1 MTAPSGPVAAGA
13 LDNRNYTW
21 SHKETVT
28 NWGASPAAPAT
39 PRPPEPIA
47 IVGMS
52 ALHPRA
58 HGIEEL
64 WRLLT
69 ADAAPPS
76 GAGTEAG
83 SAPAPASLGDI
94 EVDVARFGIPPAQAA
109 SMARLQLLMVEAA
122 RQCLDDASG
131 PGGLPA
137 RTDVVVGTCLGLD
150 RQYANALRIDGARY
164 ARDLAEV
171 LADGSW
177 RDDGVDPQEAER
189 ELNDVLTRRL
199 GASPHDRVGEMA
211 STIPARIAAAF
222 KLRGRTLAVESA
234 DATSYWALAHAVD
247 SLRAGLTDAA
257 LVVVGQR
264 DEGRFARRAL
274 AAKGFAAG
282 PDGSGD
288 APVLAE
294 GLGALL
300 LKRRSTARRD
310 GDRVYASVLDCALRH
325 EGRPGTFRHSLSVG
339 HRRAVAEAAHRT
351 AGVAPGSVGLVECAG
366 QGTDAL
372 GRAEQEAMAALH
384 AGAPRDSV
392 ALGSVHDRLG
402 HTFANAGLAAV
413 TKAALA
419 LHHRTVPPARTGTGP
434 GATAEPFRAPRTAE
448 PWGPSADGTPRR
460 AAVLGASLTGTVC
473 HVLLEEHTPATTG
486 AESTTGSPA
495 DVTTGPAEGVL
506 GGSQAGALVGSG
518 GGVPAGPEA
527 GVSVGPGDGVLGGPE
542 AGVSV
547 GPGDGVAAGSQAGV
561 SVGPGD
567 GVLGGPE
574 AGASVGPGDGV
585 AAGSQAGVS
594 VGPADGV
601 LSGPQAG
608 ASVGPEAGSLAG
620 PGDGVPVGP
629 PAGPAGVSPADEGA
643 AVACGGVDASARGGV
658 GLSGGGEGGFH
669 GRGRAVAAVRGDVGA
684 PELRDGAG
692 SAVRGGGE
700 PVAVVGFGGRF
711 ADSPDADGF
720 WRTMLSG
727 RDRIGPLPAESFD
740 RDLYHAPG
748 ALARGRSYT
757 DLGAPVPVPKAP
769 PAGLRIPP
777 HRYAAMDAAQ
787 RLALDV
793 ATEMFAR
800 HGRPPHSLKGVG
812 TVAVGSNLGLSRE
825 RRLHTGLCLDELE
838 ADVRSLAA
846 LGRLGPDEVEALTKL
861 VRDRFAD
868 PGPVDQPTTWDGSV
882 ASGIAAL
889 VGNEH
894 RLDAVPV
901 AVEAACASSL
911 AALDVAVGR
920 LRSGA
925 ADYAVAGG
933 VELPCNA
940 RDMVLCS
947 ALGLLSHSRITPF
960 DAAADGFTPGDGC
973 ALFLLKR
980 LADARRDGDPV
991 FGVLR
996 AVGASN
1002 DAKSLIAP
1010 DADGQARAVR
1020 QAFAQVDFGPD
1031 DVDYL
1036 EAHGTGT
1043 RLGDRVEVAAVAQVY
1058 GTGRRGAPLHI
1069 GSAKSFLGHTFAAA
1083 GAAGLLRTL
1092 QALRQATLPPSV
1104 NLSELSPDLALDAV
1118 PARVATEALPWPAGP
1133 DRPRRA
1139 AVSAFGTGGINY
1151 HLLIEEG
1158 TDATR

>member
-1 MTAPSGPVAAGA
+1 
-13 LDNRNYTW
+13 
-21 SHKETVT
+21 
-28 NWGASPAAPAT
+28 
-39 PRPPEPIA
+39 
-47 IVGMS
+47 MS

-76 GAGTEAG
+76 GAGTDVG

-171 LADGSW
+171 LADGAW
-177 RDDGVDPQEAER
+177 RDDGVDPQQAER

-211 STIPARIAAAF
+211 STIPARIASAF

-234 DATSYWALAHAVD
+234 DATSYVALAHAVD

-274 AAKGFAAG
+274 AAKGFAVG
-282 PDGSGD
+282 PDGTGD

-325 EGRPGTFRHSLSVG
+325 EGRPGTFRHSLSAG
-339 HRRAVAEAAHRT
+339 YRRAVAEAAHRT
-351 AGVAPGSVGLVECAG
+351 AGVAPGSVGLVEGAG
-366 QGTDAL
+366 PGTDAL
-372 GRAEQEAMAALH
+372 GRAEQEALAALH

-392 ALGSVHDRLG
+392 ALGSVRDRLG
-402 HTFANAGLAAV
+402 HTFANAGLAGV

-419 LHHRTVPPARTGTGP
+419 LHHRTVPPARTG
-434 GATAEPFRAPRTAE
+434 ATAEPFRAPRTAE
-448 PWGPSADGTPRR
+448 PWEPSADGTPRR

-473 HVLLEEHTPATTG
+473 HVLLEEHTPTTTG
-486 AESTTGSPA
+486 APQPTAGSPD

-506 GGSQAGALVGSG
+506 GGSNTGGSVGSG
-518 GGVPAGPEA
+518 EGAPGGSQVGVP
-527 GVSVGPGDGVLGGPE
+527 GG
-542 AGVSV
+542 S
-547 GPGDGVAAGSQAGV
+547 
-561 SVGPGD
+561 
-567 GVLGGPE
+567 
-574 AGASVGPGDGV
+574 
-585 AAGSQAGVS
+585 
-594 VGPADGV
+594 
-601 LSGPQAG
+601 QAG
-608 ASVGPEAGSLAG
+608 ASVGSAEGVLAG
-620 PGDGVPVGP
+620 PQVGASVDSGDGVPAGSKAAV
-629 PAGPAGVSPADEGA
+629 PAGSQAGAPDGPAGVSPADEGA

-658 GLSGGGEGGFH
+658 GLSGGGGGGFH
-669 GRGRAVAAVRGDVGA
+669 GRGRAVAAVRGGVGA
-684 PELRDGAG
+684 PGLRDGAG
-692 SAVRGGGE
+692 AAVTGGGE

-757 DLGAPVPVPKAP
+757 DLGAPVPVPDAP

-825 RRLHTGLCLDELE
+825 RRLHTGLCLDDLE

-868 PGPVDQPTTWDGSV
+868 PGPVDLPTTFDGSV

-1002 DAKSLIAP
+1002 DTKSLIAP

-1058 GTGRRGAPLHI
+1058 GTGRRDAPLHI

-1092 QALRQATLPPSV
+1092 QAMRRATLPPSV

>member
-1 MTAPSGPVAAGA
+1 M
-13 LDNRNYTW
+13 NRNEKL
-21 SHKETVT
+21 SDKETVT
-28 NWGASPAAPAT
+28 DRGASPAAPAT

-76 GAGTEAG
+76 GAGTDVG

-171 LADGSW
+171 LADGAW
-177 RDDGVDPQEAER
+177 RDDGVDPQQAER

-211 STIPARIAAAF
+211 STIPARIASAF

-234 DATSYWALAHAVD
+234 DATSYVALAHAVD

-274 AAKGFAAG
+274 AAKGFAVG
-282 PDGSGD
+282 PDGTGD

-325 EGRPGTFRHSLSVG
+325 EGRPGTFRHSLSAG
-339 HRRAVAEAAHRT
+339 YRRAVAEAAHRT
-351 AGVAPGSVGLVECAG
+351 AGVAPGSVGLVEGAG
-366 QGTDAL
+366 PGTDAL
-372 GRAEQEAMAALH
+372 GRAEQEALAALH

-392 ALGSVHDRLG
+392 ALGSVRDRLG
-402 HTFANAGLAAV
+402 HTFANAGLAGV

-419 LHHRTVPPARTGTGP
+419 LHHRTVPPARTG
-434 GATAEPFRAPRTAE
+434 ATAEPFRAPRTAE
-448 PWGPSADGTPRR
+448 PWEPSADGTPRR

-473 HVLLEEHTPATTG
+473 HVLLEEHTPTTTG
-486 AESTTGSPA
+486 APQPTAGSPD

-506 GGSQAGALVGSG
+506 GGSNTGGSVGSG
-518 GGVPAGPEA
+518 EGAPGGSQVGVP
-527 GVSVGPGDGVLGGPE
+527 GG
-542 AGVSV
+542 S
-547 GPGDGVAAGSQAGV
+547 
-561 SVGPGD
+561 
-567 GVLGGPE
+567 
-574 AGASVGPGDGV
+574 
-585 AAGSQAGVS
+585 
-594 VGPADGV
+594 
-601 LSGPQAG
+601 QAG
-608 ASVGPEAGSLAG
+608 ASVGSAEGVLAG
-620 PGDGVPVGP
+620 PQVGASVDSGDGVPAGSKAAV
-629 PAGPAGVSPADEGA
+629 PAGSQAGAPDGPAGVSPADEGA

-658 GLSGGGEGGFH
+658 GLSGGGGGGFH
-669 GRGRAVAAVRGDVGA
+669 GRGRAVAAVRGGVGA
-684 PELRDGAG
+684 PGLRDGAG
-692 SAVRGGGE
+692 AAVTGGGE

-757 DLGAPVPVPKAP
+757 DLGAPVPVPDAP

-825 RRLHTGLCLDELE
+825 RRLHTGLCLDDLE

-868 PGPVDQPTTWDGSV
+868 PGPVDLPTTFDGSV

-1002 DAKSLIAP
+1002 DTKSLIAP

-1058 GTGRRGAPLHI
+1058 GTGRRDAPLHI

-1092 QALRQATLPPSV
+1092 QAMRRATLPPSV

>member
-1 MTAPSGPVAAGA
+1 
-13 LDNRNYTW
+13 
-21 SHKETVT
+21 
-28 NWGASPAAPAT
+28 
-39 PRPPEPIA
+39 
-47 IVGMS
+47 MS
-52 ALHPRA
+52 ALYPRA
-58 HGIEEL
+58 RGLEEL
-64 WRLLT
+64 WRLLA
-69 ADAAPPS
+69 ADAPPS
-76 GAGTEAG
+76 NTGAG
-83 SAPAPASLGDI
+83 PAPAGLGDI

-122 RQCLDDASG
+122 RQCLDDATG
-131 PGGLPA
+131 PGGLPG

-150 RQYANALRIDGARY
+150 RQYANALRVDGARY
-164 ARDLAEV
+164 ARNLAET
-171 LADGSW
+171 LAEGPW
-177 RDDGVDPQEAER
+177 RHTGTDPRDAER
-189 ELNDVLTRRL
+189 ELNDVLARRL

-211 STIPARIAAAF
+211 STIPARIASAF

-274 AAKGFAAG
+274 AAKGIAAG
-282 PDGSGD
+282 PDEAGD
-288 APVLAE
+288 GPVLAE

-325 EGRPGTFRHSLSVG
+325 EARPGTFRYSLSAG
-339 HRRAVAEAAHRT
+339 HRRAAAEAAHRT
-351 AGVAPGSVGLVECAG
+351 AGVTPGSVGLVECAG
-366 QGTDAL
+366 HGTAAV
-372 GRAEQEAMAALH
+372 GRAEQDAIAAIH
-384 AGAPRDSV
+384 TGAARDSV
-392 ALGSVHDRLG
+392 ALGSVRDRLG
-402 HTFANAGLAAV
+402 HTFANAGLAGV

-419 LHHRTVPPARTGTGP
+419 LHHRTVPPARAGTGA
-434 GATAEPFRAPRTAE
+434 ATDTGPADGSPFRVPRAAE
-448 PWGPSADGTPRR
+448 PWRPSADGTPRR

-473 HVLLEEHTPATTG
+473 HVLLEEH
-486 AESTTGSPA
+486 
-495 DVTTGPAEGVL
+495 
-506 GGSQAGALVGSG
+506 
-518 GGVPAGPEA
+518 VPAATAAPE
-527 GVSVGPGDGVLGGPE
+527 P
-542 AGVSV
+542 
-547 GPGDGVAAGSQAGV
+547 AAGSRHGVRDGSAAGV
-561 SVGPGD
+561 RD
-567 GVLGGPE
+567 GSPHGVP
-574 AGASVGPGDGV
+574 DGS
-585 AAGSQAGVS
+585 AAGVR
-594 VGPADGV
+594 DGW
-601 LSGPQAG
+601 A
-608 ASVGPEAGSLAG
+608 
-620 PGDGVPVGP
+620 DGVPVGP
-629 PAGPAGVSPADEGA
+629 QAGVPVGSVGESHPAEGA
-643 AVACGGVDASARGGV
+643 AVARGGADVSGGGGV
-658 GLSGGGEGGFH
+658 GLPGGGGVDPAAPGRAAVARGEADASVGG
-669 GRGRAVAAVRGDVGA
+669 GAGLPGGGGLGPPGGGGVGSPVRGRAASSGRGDAGA
-684 PELRDGAG
+684 PERDGAVSSG
-692 SAVRGGGE
+692 RGAGE
-700 PVAVVGFGGRF
+700 PVAIVGFGGRF

-727 RDRIGPLPAESFD
+727 RDRIGPLPPESFD

-757 DLGAPVPVPKAP
+757 DLGAPVPVPSAP
-769 PAGLRIPP
+769 PPGLRIPP

-787 RLALDV
+787 RLGLHV

-800 HGRPPHSLKGVG
+800 HGRPTHTLEGVG
-812 TVAVGSNLGLSRE
+812 AVVVGSNLGLSRE
-825 RRLHTGLCLDELE
+825 RRLHTGLCLDDLE

-846 LGRLGPDEVEALTKL
+846 LGALGSDEVEALTKL
-861 VRDRFAD
+861 VRDRFTD
-868 PGPVDQPTTWDGSV
+868 PGPVDLPTTWDGCV

-889 VGNEH
+889 IGNEH

-1010 DADGQARAVR
+1010 DVDGQTRAVR

-1031 DVDYL
+1031 EVDYL

-1043 RLGDRVEVAAVAQVY
+1043 RLGDRVEVAAAAQVY
-1058 GTGRRGAPLHI
+1058 GTGRRRAALHI

-1092 QALRQATLPPSV
+1092 QALRRATLPPSV

-1151 HLLIEEG
+1151 HLLLEEG

>member
-1 MTAPSGPVAAGA
+1 
-13 LDNRNYTW
+13 
-21 SHKETVT
+21 
-28 NWGASPAAPAT
+28 
-39 PRPPEPIA
+39 
-47 IVGMS
+47 MS

-76 GAGTEAG
+76 GAGTDAG
-83 SAPAPASLGDI
+83 SAPAPGSLGDI
-94 EVDVARFGIPPAQAA
+94 EVVVARFGIPPAQAA

-171 LADGSW
+171 LADGAW
-177 RDDGVDPQEAER
+177 RDDGVDPQQAER

-211 STIPARIAAAF
+211 STIPARIASAF

-234 DATSYWALAHAVD
+234 DATSYVALAHAVD

-274 AAKGFAAG
+274 AAKGFAVG
-282 PDGSGD
+282 PDGTGD

-325 EGRPGTFRHSLSVG
+325 EGRPGTFRHSLSAG
-339 HRRAVAEAAHRT
+339 YRRAVAEAAHRT
-351 AGVAPGSVGLVECAG
+351 AGVAPGSVGLVAG
-366 QGTDAL
+366 AGPGTDAL
-372 GRAEQEAMAALH
+372 GRAEQEALAALH

-392 ALGSVHDRLG
+392 ALGSVRDRLG
-402 HTFANAGLAAV
+402 HTFANAGLAGV

-419 LHHRTVPPARTGTGP
+419 LHHRTVPPARTG
-434 GATAEPFRAPRTAE
+434 ATAEPFRAPRTAE
-448 PWGPSADGTPRR
+448 PWEPSADGTPRR

-473 HVLLEEHTPATTG
+473 HVLLEEHTPTTTG
-486 AESTTGSPA
+486 APQSTAGSPD
-495 DVTTGPAEGVL
+495 DVTT
-506 GGSQAGALVGSG
+506 
-518 GGVPAGPEA
+518 
-527 GVSVGPGDGVLGGPE
+527 GPGDGVLGGSNT
-542 AGVSV
+542 GGSV
-547 GPGDGVAAGSQAGV
+547 GSGEGAPGGSQVGV
-561 SVGPGD
+561 PG
-567 GVLGGPE
+567 
-574 AGASVGPGDGV
+574 
-585 AAGSQAGVS
+585 GS
-594 VGPADGV
+594 
-601 LSGPQAG
+601 QAG
-608 ASVGPEAGSLAG
+608 ASVGSAEGVLAG
-620 PGDGVPVGP
+620 PQVGASVDSGDGVPAGSKAAV
-629 PAGPAGVSPADEGA
+629 PAGSQAGAPDGPAGVSPADEGA
-643 AVACGGVDASARGGV
+643 AVACGGVDASACGGV
-658 GLSGGGEGGFH
+658 GLSGGGGGGFH
-669 GRGRAVAAVRGDVGA
+669 GRGRAVAAVHGGVGA
-684 PELRDGAG
+684 PGLRDGAG
-692 SAVRGGGE
+692 AAVTGGGE

-757 DLGAPVPVPKAP
+757 DLGAPVPVPDAP

-825 RRLHTGLCLDELE
+825 RRLHTGLCLDDLE

-868 PGPVDQPTTWDGSV
+868 PGPVDLPTTFDGSV

-1002 DAKSLIAP
+1002 DTKSLIAP

-1058 GTGRRGAPLHI
+1058 GTGRRDAPLHI

-1092 QALRQATLPPSV
+1092 QAMRRATLPPSV

>member
-1 MTAPSGPVAAGA
+1 MS
-13 LDNRNYTW
+13 D
-21 SHKETVT
+21 KETVT
-28 NWGASPAAPAT
+28 DRGASPAAPAT

-76 GAGTEAG
+76 GAGTDAG

-122 RQCLDDASG
+122 RQCLYDASG

-177 RDDGVDPQEAER
+177 RDDGVDPKQAER

-211 STIPARIAAAF
+211 STIPARIASAF

-234 DATSYWALAHAVD
+234 DATSYVALAHAVD

-282 PDGSGD
+282 PDGTGD

-325 EGRPGTFRHSLSVG
+325 EGRPGTFRHSLSAG
-339 HRRAVAEAAHRT
+339 YRRAAAEAAHRT
-351 AGVAPGSVGLVECAG
+351 AGVAPGSVGLVEGAG
-366 QGTDAL
+366 PGTDAL
-372 GRAEQEAMAALH
+372 GRAEQEALAALH

-392 ALGSVHDRLG
+392 ALGSVRDRLG
-402 HTFANAGLAAV
+402 HTFANAGLAGV

-419 LHHRTVPPARTGTGP
+419 LHHRTVPPARTG
-434 GATAEPFRAPRTAE
+434 ATAEPFRAPRTAE
-448 PWGPSADGTPRR
+448 PWEPSADGTPRR

-486 AESTTGSPA
+486 DPQPTAGSPD
-495 DVTTGPAEGVL
+495 DVTTGPGDGVL
-506 GGSQAGALVGSG
+506 GDPEAGGSVGSQAGALV
-518 GGVPAGPEA
+518 A
-527 GVSVGPGDGVLGGPE
+527 
-542 AGVSV
+542 
-547 GPGDGVAAGSQAGV
+547 
-561 SVGPGD
+561 
-567 GVLGGPE
+567 PE
-574 AGASVGPGDGV
+574 AGASVG
-585 AAGSQAGVS
+585 SQAGALG
-594 VGPADGV
+594 GPADGV
-601 LSGPQAG
+601 VAGSQAG
-608 ASVGPEAGSLAG
+608 ASVGA
-620 PGDGVPVGP
+620 GDGVPVGSKAAV
-629 PAGPAGVSPADEGA
+629 PAGSQADAPDGPVGVRPADEGA
-643 AVACGGVDASARGGV
+643 AVACGGVDASACGGV
-658 GLSGGGEGGFH
+658 GLSGGGGGGFQ
-669 GRGRAVAAVRGDVGA
+669 GRGRAVAAVRGGVGA
-684 PELRDGAG
+684 PVLRDGAG
-692 SAVRGGGE
+692 AAVTGDGE

-757 DLGAPVPVPKAP
+757 DLGAPVPVPDAP

-825 RRLHTGLCLDELE
+825 RRLHTGLCLDDLE

-868 PGPVDQPTTWDGSV
+868 PGPVDLPTTFDGSV

-889 VGNEH
+889 VANEH

-1002 DAKSLIAP
+1002 DTKSLIAP

-1058 GTGRRGAPLHI
+1058 GTGRRGAPLYI

-1092 QALRQATLPPSV
+1092 QAMRQATLPPSV

>member
-1 MTAPSGPVAAGA
+1 
-13 LDNRNYTW
+13 
-21 SHKETVT
+21 
-28 NWGASPAAPAT
+28 
-39 PRPPEPIA
+39 
-47 IVGMS
+47 MS
-52 ALHPRA
+52 ALYPRA
-58 HGIEEL
+58 RGLEEL
-64 WRLLT
+64 WRLLV
-69 ADAAPPS
+69 ADAPPS
-76 GAGTEAG
+76 NTGAG
-83 SAPAPASLGDI
+83 PAPAGLGDI
-94 EVDVARFGIPPAQAA
+94 EVDVARFGIPPAQAP

-122 RQCLDDASG
+122 RQCLDDATG
-131 PGGLPA
+131 PGGFPG

-150 RQYANALRIDGARY
+150 RQYANALRVDGARY
-164 ARDLAEV
+164 ARDLAET
-171 LADGSW
+171 LAEGPW
-177 RDDGVDPQEAER
+177 RHTGTDPRDAER
-189 ELNDVLTRRL
+189 ELNDVLARRL

-211 STIPARIAAAF
+211 STIPARIASAF

-274 AAKGFAAG
+274 AAKGIAAG
-282 PDGSGD
+282 PDEAGD
-288 APVLAE
+288 GPVLAE

-325 EGRPGTFRHSLSVG
+325 EARPGTFRYSLSAG
-339 HRRAVAEAAHRT
+339 HRRAAAEAAHRT
-351 AGVAPGSVGLVECAG
+351 AGVTPGSVGLVECAG
-366 QGTDAL
+366 HGTAAV
-372 GRAEQEAMAALH
+372 GRAEQDAIAAIH
-384 AGAPRDSV
+384 TGAARDSV
-392 ALGSVHDRLG
+392 ALGSVRDRLG
-402 HTFANAGLAAV
+402 HTFANAGLAGV

-419 LHHRTVPPARTGTGP
+419 LHHRTVPPARAGTGP
-434 GATAEPFRAPRTAE
+434 VDGSPFRVPRAAE
-448 PWGPSADGTPRR
+448 PWRPSADGTPRR

-473 HVLLEEHTPATTG
+473 HVLLEEH
-486 AESTTGSPA
+486 
-495 DVTTGPAEGVL
+495 
-506 GGSQAGALVGSG
+506 
-518 GGVPAGPEA
+518 VPAATAAPEPTA
-527 GVSVGPGDGVLGGPE
+527 GSTDGVR
-542 AGVSV
+542 
-547 GPGDGVAAGSQAGV
+547 DGW
-561 SVGPGD
+561 
-567 GVLGGPE
+567 
-574 AGASVGPGDGV
+574 
-585 AAGSQAGVS
+585 
-594 VGPADGV
+594 ADGV
-601 LSGPQAG
+601 RDGSAAG
-608 ASVGPEAGSLAG
+608 VRDGWA
-620 PGDGVPVGP
+620 DGVPVGP
-629 PAGPAGVSPADEGA
+629 QAGVPVGSVGESHPAEGA
-643 AVACGGVDASARGGV
+643 AVARGGADASGGGGV
-658 GLSGGGEGGFH
+658 GLPGGGGVGPSAP
-669 GRGRAVAAVRGDVGA
+669 GRAGVARGGADASVGGGAGLPGGGGVGPPGGGGAGLPGGGGVGA
-684 PELRDGAG
+684 PGGGGVGSPVRGRVASSGRGDAGAPERDGAVP
-692 SAVRGGGE
+692 SARGAGE
-700 PVAVVGFGGRF
+700 PVAIVGFGGRF

-727 RDRIGPLPAESFD
+727 RDRIGPLPPESFD

-757 DLGAPVPVPKAP
+757 DLGAPVPVPSAP
-769 PAGLRIPP
+769 PPGLRIPP

-787 RLALDV
+787 RLGLHV

-800 HGRPPHSLKGVG
+800 HGRPTHTLGGVG
-812 TVAVGSNLGLSRE
+812 TVVVGSNLGLSRE
-825 RRLHTGLCLDELE
+825 RRLHTGLCLDDLE

-846 LGRLGPDEVEALTKL
+846 LGALGPDEVEALTKL
-861 VRDRFAD
+861 VRDRFTD
-868 PGPVDQPTTWDGSV
+868 PGPVDLPTTWDGCV

-889 VGNEH
+889 IGNEH

-1010 DADGQARAVR
+1010 DVDGQTRAVR

-1031 DVDYL
+1031 EVDYL

-1043 RLGDRVEVAAVAQVY
+1043 RLGDRVEVAAAAQVY
-1058 GTGRRGAPLHI
+1058 GTGRRRAALHI

-1092 QALRQATLPPSV
+1092 QALRRATLPPSV

-1118 PARVATEALPWPAGP
+1118 PARVATEALPWPAGT

>member
-1 MTAPSGPVAAGA
+1 M
-13 LDNRNYTW
+13 
-21 SHKETVT
+21 
-28 NWGASPAAPAT
+28 
-39 PRPPEPIA
+39 A

-76 GAGTEAG
+76 GAGTDAG

-177 RDDGVDPQEAER
+177 RDDGVDPQQAER

-211 STIPARIAAAF
+211 STIPARIASAF

-234 DATSYWALAHAVD
+234 DATSYVALAHAVD

-282 PDGSGD
+282 PDGTGD

-325 EGRPGTFRHSLSVG
+325 EGRPGTFRHSLSAG

-351 AGVAPGSVGLVECAG
+351 AGVAPGSVGLVEGAG
-366 QGTDAL
+366 PGTDAL
-372 GRAEQEAMAALH
+372 GRAEQEALAALH
-384 AGAPRDSV
+384 AGAPRGSV
-392 ALGSVHDRLG
+392 ALGSVRDRLG
-402 HTFANAGLAAV
+402 HTFANAGLAGV

-419 LHHRTVPPARTGTGP
+419 LHHRTVPPARTG
-434 GATAEPFRAPRTAE
+434 ATAEPFRAPRTAE
-448 PWGPSADGTPRR
+448 PWEPPADGTPRR

-473 HVLLEEHTPATTG
+473 HVLLEEHTPTTTG
-486 AESTTGSPA
+486 A
-495 DVTTGPAEGVL
+495 
-506 GGSQAGALVGSG
+506 
-518 GGVPAGPEA
+518 
-527 GVSVGPGDGVLGGPE
+527 
-542 AGVSV
+542 
-547 GPGDGVAAGSQAGV
+547 
-561 SVGPGD
+561 
-567 GVLGGPE
+567 
-574 AGASVGPGDGV
+574 
-585 AAGSQAGVS
+585 
-594 VGPADGV
+594 
-601 LSGPQAG
+601 PQ
-608 ASVGPEAGSLAG
+608 PT
-620 PGDGVPVGP
+620 
-629 PAGPAGVSPADEGA
+629 
-643 AVACGGVDASARGGV
+643 
-658 GLSGGGEGGFH
+658 
-669 GRGRAVAAVRGDVGA
+669 AVAAVRGGVGA
-684 PELRDGAG
+684 SVLRDGAG
-692 SAVRGGGE
+692 AAVTGGGE

-757 DLGAPVPVPKAP
+757 DLGAPVPVPDAP

-825 RRLHTGLCLDELE
+825 RRLHTGLCLDDLE

-868 PGPVDQPTTWDGSV
+868 PGPVDLPTTFDGSV

-960 DAAADGFTPGDGC
+960 DTAADGFTPGDGC

-1002 DAKSLIAP
+1002 DTKSLIAP

-1092 QALRQATLPPSV
+1092 QAMRQATLPPSV

>member
-1 MTAPSGPVAAGA
+1 M
-13 LDNRNYTW
+13 NRNEKL
-21 SHKETVT
+21 SDKETVT
-28 NWGASPAAPAT
+28 DRGASPAAPAT

-76 GAGTEAG
+76 GAGTDAG
-83 SAPAPASLGDI
+83 SAPAPVSLGDI

-171 LADGSW
+171 LADGAW
-177 RDDGVDPQEAER
+177 RDDGVDPQQAER

-211 STIPARIAAAF
+211 STIPARIASAF

-234 DATSYWALAHAVD
+234 DATSYVALAHAVD

-274 AAKGFAAG
+274 AAKGFATG
-282 PDGSGD
+282 PDGTGD

-325 EGRPGTFRHSLSVG
+325 EGRPGTFRHSLSAG

-351 AGVAPGSVGLVECAG
+351 AGVAPGSVGLVEGAG
-366 QGTDAL
+366 PGTDAL
-372 GRAEQEAMAALH
+372 GRAEQEALAALH

-392 ALGSVHDRLG
+392 ALGSVRDRLG
-402 HTFANAGLAAV
+402 HTFANAGLAGV

-419 LHHRTVPPARTGTGP
+419 LHHRTVPPARTG
-434 GATAEPFRAPRTAE
+434 ATAEPFRAPRTAE
-448 PWGPSADGTPRR
+448 PWEPSADGTPRR

-473 HVLLEEHTPATTG
+473 HVLLEEHTPTTTG
-486 AESTTGSPA
+486 AESTTGSPD

-506 GGSQAGALVGSG
+506 GGSNT
-518 GGVPAGPEA
+518 
-527 GVSVGPGDGVLGGPE
+527 
-542 AGVSV
+542 
-547 GPGDGVAAGSQAGV
+547 
-561 SVGPGD
+561 
-567 GVLGGPE
+567 
-574 AGASVGPGDGV
+574 GASVGSGEGAPG
-585 AAGSQAGVS
+585 GSQVGVPGGS
-594 VGPADGV
+594 
-601 LSGPQAG
+601 QAG
-608 ASVGPEAGSLAG
+608 ASVGSAEGVLAG
-620 PGDGVPVGP
+620 PQVGASVGSGDGVPAGSKAAV
-629 PAGPAGVSPADEGA
+629 PAGSQAGAPDGPAGVSPADEGA

-658 GLSGGGEGGFH
+658 GLSGGGGGGFH
-669 GRGRAVAAVRGDVGA
+669 GRGRAVAAVRGGVGA
-684 PELRDGAG
+684 PGLRDGAG
-692 SAVRGGGE
+692 AAVTGGGE

-757 DLGAPVPVPKAP
+757 DLGAPVPVPDAP

-825 RRLHTGLCLDELE
+825 RRLHTGLCLDDLE

-868 PGPVDQPTTWDGSV
+868 PGPVDLPTTFDGSV

-1002 DAKSLIAP
+1002 DTKSLIAP

-1058 GTGRRGAPLHI
+1058 GTGRRDAPLHI

-1092 QALRQATLPPSV
+1092 QAMRRATLPPSV

>member
-1 MTAPSGPVAAGA
+1 M
-13 LDNRNYTW
+13 NRNEKL
-21 SHKETVT
+21 SDKETVT
-28 NWGASPAAPAT
+28 DRGASPAAPAT

-76 GAGTEAG
+76 GAGTDAG
-83 SAPAPASLGDI
+83 SAPAPVSLGDI

-171 LADGSW
+171 LADGAW
-177 RDDGVDPQEAER
+177 RDDGVDPQQAER

-211 STIPARIAAAF
+211 STIPARIASAF

-234 DATSYWALAHAVD
+234 DATSYVALAHAVD

-274 AAKGFAAG
+274 AAKGFAVG
-282 PDGSGD
+282 PDGTGD

-325 EGRPGTFRHSLSVG
+325 EGRPGTFRHSLSAG

-351 AGVAPGSVGLVECAG
+351 AGVAPGSVGLVEGAG
-366 QGTDAL
+366 PGTDAL
-372 GRAEQEAMAALH
+372 GRAEQEALAALH

-392 ALGSVHDRLG
+392 ALGSVRDRLG
-402 HTFANAGLAAV
+402 HTFANAGLAGV

-419 LHHRTVPPARTGTGP
+419 LHHRTVPPARTG
-434 GATAEPFRAPRTAE
+434 ATAEPFRAPRTAE
-448 PWGPSADGTPRR
+448 PWEPPADGTPRR

-473 HVLLEEHTPATTG
+473 HVLLEEHTPTTTG
-486 AESTTGSPA
+486 A
-495 DVTTGPAEGVL
+495 
-506 GGSQAGALVGSG
+506 
-518 GGVPAGPEA
+518 
-527 GVSVGPGDGVLGGPE
+527 
-542 AGVSV
+542 
-547 GPGDGVAAGSQAGV
+547 
-561 SVGPGD
+561 
-567 GVLGGPE
+567 
-574 AGASVGPGDGV
+574 
-585 AAGSQAGVS
+585 
-594 VGPADGV
+594 
-601 LSGPQAG
+601 PQ
-608 ASVGPEAGSLAG
+608 PT
-620 PGDGVPVGP
+620 
-629 PAGPAGVSPADEGA
+629 
-643 AVACGGVDASARGGV
+643 
-658 GLSGGGEGGFH
+658 
-669 GRGRAVAAVRGDVGA
+669 AVAAVRGGVGA
-684 PELRDGAG
+684 SVLRDGAG
-692 SAVRGGGE
+692 AAVTGGGE

-757 DLGAPVPVPKAP
+757 DLGAPVPVPDAP

-812 TVAVGSNLGLSRE
+812 TVAVGSNLGLARE
-825 RRLHTGLCLDELE
+825 RRLHTGLCLDDLE

-868 PGPVDQPTTWDGSV
+868 PGPVDLPTTFDGSV

-1002 DAKSLIAP
+1002 DTKSLIAP

-1092 QALRQATLPPSV
+1092 QAMRQATLPPSV

>member
-1 MTAPSGPVAAGA
+1 M
-13 LDNRNYTW
+13 NRNEKL
-21 SHKETVT
+21 SDKETVT
-28 NWGASPAAPAT
+28 DRGASPAAPAT

-76 GAGTEAG
+76 GAGTDAG
-83 SAPAPASLGDI
+83 SAPAPGSLGDI

-171 LADGSW
+171 LADGAW
-177 RDDGVDPQEAER
+177 RDDGVDPQQAER

-211 STIPARIAAAF
+211 STIPARIASAF

-234 DATSYWALAHAVD
+234 DATSYVALAHAVD

-264 DEGRFARRAL
+264 DEGRFVRRAL
-274 AAKGFAAG
+274 AAKGFATG
-282 PDGSGD
+282 PDGTGD

-325 EGRPGTFRHSLSVG
+325 EGRPGTFRHSLSAG

-351 AGVAPGSVGLVECAG
+351 AGVAPGSVGLVEGAG
-366 QGTDAL
+366 PGTDAL
-372 GRAEQEAMAALH
+372 GRAEQEALAALH

-392 ALGSVHDRLG
+392 ALGSVRDRLG
-402 HTFANAGLAAV
+402 HTFANAGLAGV

-419 LHHRTVPPARTGTGP
+419 LHHRTVPPARTG
-434 GATAEPFRAPRTAE
+434 ATAEPFRAPRTAE
-448 PWGPSADGTPRR
+448 PWEPSADGTPRR

-473 HVLLEEHTPATTG
+473 HVLLEEHTPTTTG
-486 AESTTGSPA
+486 APQPTAGSPD

-506 GGSQAGALVGSG
+506 GGSNTGGSVGSG
-518 GGVPAGPEA
+518 EGAPGGSVPAGP
-527 GVSVGPGDGVLGGPE
+527 
-542 AGVSV
+542 
-547 GPGDGVAAGSQAGV
+547 
-561 SVGPGD
+561 
-567 GVLGGPE
+567 
-574 AGASVGPGDGV
+574 
-585 AAGSQAGVS
+585 
-594 VGPADGV
+594 
-601 LSGPQAG
+601 
-608 ASVGPEAGSLAG
+608 
-620 PGDGVPVGP
+620 PVGAP
-629 PAGPAGVSPADEGA
+629 DGPAGVSPADEGA

-658 GLSGGGEGGFH
+658 GLSGGGGGGFH
-669 GRGRAVAAVRGDVGA
+669 GRGRAVAAVRGGVGA
-684 PELRDGAG
+684 PGLRDGAG
-692 SAVRGGGE
+692 AAVPGGGE

-757 DLGAPVPVPKAP
+757 DLGAPVPVPDAP

-825 RRLHTGLCLDELE
+825 RRLHTGLCLDDLE

-868 PGPVDQPTTWDGSV
+868 PGPVDLPTTFDGSV

-1002 DAKSLIAP
+1002 DTKSLIAP

-1058 GTGRRGAPLHI
+1058 GTGRRDAPLHI

-1092 QALRQATLPPSV
+1092 QAMRRATLPPSV

>member
-1 MTAPSGPVAAGA
+1 
-13 LDNRNYTW
+13 
-21 SHKETVT
+21 
-28 NWGASPAAPAT
+28 
-39 PRPPEPIA
+39 
-47 IVGMS
+47 MS

-69 ADAAPPS
+69 ADAPPS
-76 GAGTEAG
+76 GAGTDAG
-83 SAPAPASLGDI
+83 SAPAPAPSSLGDI

-109 SMARLQLLMVEAA
+109 SMARLQLLMVEAV

-460 AAVLGASLTGTVC
+460 VAVLGASLTGTVC
-473 HVLLEEHTPATTG
+473 HVLLEEHVPAAAGTPEPTAD
-486 AESTTGSPA
+486 SPA
-495 DVTTGPAEGVL
+495 DVAAGSGEGVVGGSRVGAPAGSGDVL
-506 GGSQAGALVGSG
+506 GGPQVAAPVGSG
-518 GGVPAGPEA
+518 GGVPAGPEGGA
-527 GVSVGPGDGVLGGPE
+527 SVGSGEGVLGGSRVG
-542 AGVSV
+542 ASV
-547 GPGDGVAAGSQAGV
+547 GSGGGVPAGPEGGA
-561 SVGPGD
+561 SVGSTE
-567 GVLGGPE
+567 GVLGGSRV
-574 AGASVGPGDGV
+574 GAS
-585 AAGSQAGVS
+585 AGSGGGV
-594 VGPADGV
+594 P
-601 LSGPQAG
+601 
-608 ASVGPEAGSLAG
+608 AG
-620 PGDGVPVGP
+620 PGAAAPVGS
-629 PAGPAGVSPADEGA
+629 GGGRLVGEGA
-643 AVACGGVDASARGGV
+643 AVVRGGV
-658 GLSGGGEGGFH
+658 GASGGGGVGLPGGGGGGVGSH
-669 GRGRAVAAVRGDVGA
+669 GRGRAGSAVRPDAGSQV
-684 PELRDGAG
+684 PRDGA
-692 SAVRGGGE
+692 SSPVRGGGE
-700 PVAVVGFGGRF
+700 PIAIVGFGGRF

-793 ATEMFAR
+793 ASEMFAR
-800 HGRPPHSLKGVG
+800 HGRPPNSLKGVG

-825 RRLHTGLCLDELE
+825 RRLHTGLCLDDLE

>member
-1 MTAPSGPVAAGA
+1 MSDKEAPNER
-13 LDNRNYTW
+13 D
-21 SHKETVT
+21 TVPAT
-28 NWGASPAAPAT
+28 PAAPGPA
-39 PRPPEPIA
+39 EPIA

-52 ALHPRA
+52 ALYPRA
-58 HGIEEL
+58 RGLEEL
-64 WRLLT
+64 WRLLA
-69 ADAAPPS
+69 ADAPPS
-76 GAGTEAG
+76 NTGAG
-83 SAPAPASLGDI
+83 PAPAGLGDI

-122 RQCLDDASG
+122 RQCLDDATG
-131 PGGLPA
+131 PGGLPG

-150 RQYANALRIDGARY
+150 RQYANALRVDGARY
-164 ARDLAEV
+164 ARDLAET
-171 LADGSW
+171 LAEGSW
-177 RDDGVDPQEAER
+177 RHTGTDPRDAER
-189 ELNDVLTRRL
+189 ELNDVLARRL

-211 STIPARIAAAF
+211 STIPARIASAF

-274 AAKGFAAG
+274 AAKGIAAG
-282 PDGSGD
+282 PDEAGD
-288 APVLAE
+288 GPVLAE

-325 EGRPGTFRHSLSVG
+325 EARPGTFRYSLSAG
-339 HRRAVAEAAHRT
+339 HRRAAAEAAHRT
-351 AGVAPGSVGLVECAG
+351 AGVTPGSVGLVECAG
-366 QGTDAL
+366 QGTAAV
-372 GRAEQEAMAALH
+372 GRAEQDAIAAIH
-384 AGAPRDSV
+384 TGAARDSV
-392 ALGSVHDRLG
+392 ALGSVRDRLG
-402 HTFANAGLAAV
+402 HTFANAGLAGV

-419 LHHRTVPPARTGTGP
+419 LHHRTVPPARARTGAGTDTGP
-434 GATAEPFRAPRTAE
+434 ADGSPFRVPPAAE
-448 PWGPSADGTPRR
+448 PWRPSADGTPRR

-473 HVLLEEHTPATTG
+473 HVLLEEH
-486 AESTTGSPA
+486 
-495 DVTTGPAEGVL
+495 
-506 GGSQAGALVGSG
+506 
-518 GGVPAGPEA
+518 VPAATAAPE
-527 GVSVGPGDGVLGGPE
+527 P
-542 AGVSV
+542 
-547 GPGDGVAAGSQAGV
+547 AAGSPHGVRDGSAAGV
-561 SVGPGD
+561 RD
-567 GVLGGPE
+567 GS
-574 AGASVGPGDGV
+574 A
-585 AAGSQAGVS
+585 
-594 VGPADGV
+594 
-601 LSGPQAG
+601 
-608 ASVGPEAGSLAG
+608 
-620 PGDGVPVGP
+620 DGVPVGP
-629 PAGPAGVSPADEGA
+629 QAGVPVGSAGESHPAEGA
-643 AVACGGVDASARGGV
+643 AVARGGADASVGGGAGLPGGGGV
-658 GLSGGGEGGFH
+658 GPSGGGGVGFPV
-669 GRGRAVAAVRGDVGA
+669 RGRAASSGRGDAGA
-684 PELRDGAG
+684 PERDGAV
-692 SAVRGGGE
+692 SSVRGAGE
-700 PVAVVGFGGRF
+700 PVAIVGFGGRF

-727 RDRIGPLPAESFD
+727 RDRIGPLPPESFD

-757 DLGAPVPVPKAP
+757 DLGAPVPVPSAP
-769 PAGLRIPP
+769 PPGLRIPP

-787 RLALDV
+787 RLGLHV

-800 HGRPPHSLKGVG
+800 HGRPPHTLGGVG
-812 TVAVGSNLGLSRE
+812 AVVVGSNLGLSRE
-825 RRLHTGLCLDELE
+825 RRLHTGLCLDDLE

-846 LGRLGPDEVEALTKL
+846 LGALGPDEVEALTKL
-861 VRDRFAD
+861 VRDRFTD
-868 PGPVDQPTTWDGSV
+868 PGPVDLPTTWDGCV

-889 VGNEH
+889 IGNEH

-1010 DADGQARAVR
+1010 DVDGQTQAVR

-1031 DVDYL
+1031 EVDYL

-1043 RLGDRVEVAAVAQVY
+1043 RLGDRVEVAAAAQVY
-1058 GTGRRGAPLHI
+1058 GTGRRRAALHI

-1092 QALRQATLPPSV
+1092 QALRRATLPPSV

>member
-1 MTAPSGPVAAGA
+1 M
-13 LDNRNYTW
+13 NRNEKL
-21 SHKETVT
+21 SDKETVT
-28 NWGASPAAPAT
+28 DRGASPAAPAT

-76 GAGTEAG
+76 GAGTDAG

-177 RDDGVDPQEAER
+177 RDDGVDPKQAER

-211 STIPARIAAAF
+211 STIPARIASAF

-234 DATSYWALAHAVD
+234 DATSYVALAHAVD

-282 PDGSGD
+282 PDGTGD

-325 EGRPGTFRHSLSVG
+325 EGRPGTFRHSLSAAY
-339 HRRAVAEAAHRT
+339 RRAVAEAAHRT
-351 AGVAPGSVGLVECAG
+351 AGVAPGSVGLVEGAG
-366 QGTDAL
+366 PGTDAL
-372 GRAEQEAMAALH
+372 GRAEQEALAALH

-392 ALGSVHDRLG
+392 ALGSVQDRLG
-402 HTFANAGLAAV
+402 HTFANAGLAGV

-419 LHHRTVPPARTGTGP
+419 LHHRTVPPARTG
-434 GATAEPFRAPRTAE
+434 ATAEPFRAPRTAE
-448 PWGPSADGTPRR
+448 PWEPPADGTPRR

-486 AESTTGSPA
+486 APEPTTGSPD
-495 DVTTGPAEGVL
+495 DVTTGPGNGVL
-506 GGSQAGALVGSG
+506 GDPEAGVPVGPEAGASVGSQAGALVG
-518 GGVPAGPEA
+518 PA
-527 GVSVGPGDGVLGGPE
+527 DGV
-542 AGVSV
+542 V
-547 GPGDGVAAGSQAGV
+547 AGSQAGA
-561 SVGPGD
+561 SVGAGD

-574 AGASVGPGDGV
+574 AGAS
-585 AAGSQAGVS
+585 AGS
-594 VGPADGV
+594 
-601 LSGPQAG
+601 QAG
-608 ASVGPEAGSLAG
+608 ASVGS
-620 PGDGVPVGP
+620 GDGVPAGSKAAVPDGPVGVRP
-629 PAGPAGVSPADEGA
+629 VDEGA
-643 AVACGGVDASARGGV
+643 AVACGGVDASACGGV
-658 GLSGGGEGGFH
+658 GLSGGGGGGFQ
-669 GRGRAVAAVRGDVGA
+669 GRGRAVAAVRGGVGA
-684 PELRDGAG
+684 PVLRDGAG
-692 SAVRGGGE
+692 AAVTGDGE

-757 DLGAPVPVPKAP
+757 DLGAPVPAPDAP

-825 RRLHTGLCLDELE
+825 RRLHTGLCLDDLE

-868 PGPVDQPTTWDGSV
+868 PGPVDLPTTFDGSV

-889 VGNEH
+889 VANEH

-1002 DAKSLIAP
+1002 DTKSLIAP

-1092 QALRQATLPPSV
+1092 QAMRQATLPPSV

>member
-1 MTAPSGPVAAGA
+1 M
-13 LDNRNYTW
+13 NRNEKL
-21 SHKETVT
+21 SDKETVT
-28 NWGASPAAPAT
+28 DRGASPAAPAT

-76 GAGTEAG
+76 GAGTDAG

-177 RDDGVDPQEAER
+177 RDDGVDPKQAER

-211 STIPARIAAAF
+211 STIPARIASAF

-234 DATSYWALAHAVD
+234 DATSYVALAHAVD

-282 PDGSGD
+282 PDGTGD

-325 EGRPGTFRHSLSVG
+325 EGRPGTFRHSLSAG
-339 HRRAVAEAAHRT
+339 YRRAVAEAAHRT
-351 AGVAPGSVGLVECAG
+351 AGVAPGSVGLVEGAG
-366 QGTDAL
+366 PGTDAL
-372 GRAEQEAMAALH
+372 GRAEQEALAALH

-392 ALGSVHDRLG
+392 ALGSVRDRLG
-402 HTFANAGLAAV
+402 HTFANAGLAGV

-419 LHHRTVPPARTGTGP
+419 LHHRTVPPARTG
-434 GATAEPFRAPRTAE
+434 ATAEPFRAPRTAE
-448 PWGPSADGTPRR
+448 PWEPSADGTPRR

-486 AESTTGSPA
+486 DPQPTAGSPD
-495 DVTTGPAEGVL
+495 DVTTGPGDGVL
-506 GGSQAGALVGSG
+506 GDPEAGGSVGSQAGALV
-518 GGVPAGPEA
+518 A
-527 GVSVGPGDGVLGGPE
+527 
-542 AGVSV
+542 
-547 GPGDGVAAGSQAGV
+547 
-561 SVGPGD
+561 
-567 GVLGGPE
+567 PE
-574 AGASVGPGDGV
+574 AGASVG
-585 AAGSQAGVS
+585 SQAGALG
-594 VGPADGV
+594 GPADGV
-601 LSGPQAG
+601 VAGSQAG
-608 ASVGPEAGSLAG
+608 ASVGA
-620 PGDGVPVGP
+620 GDGVPVGSKAAV
-629 PAGPAGVSPADEGA
+629 PAGSQADAPDGPVGVRPADEGA
-643 AVACGGVDASARGGV
+643 AVACGGVDASACGGV
-658 GLSGGGEGGFH
+658 GLSGGGGGGFQ
-669 GRGRAVAAVRGDVGA
+669 GRGRAVAAVRGGVGA
-684 PELRDGAG
+684 PVLRDGAG
-692 SAVRGGGE
+692 AAVTGDGE

-757 DLGAPVPVPKAP
+757 DLGAPVPAPDAP

-825 RRLHTGLCLDELE
+825 RRLHTGLCLDDLE

-868 PGPVDQPTTWDGSV
+868 PGPVDLPTTFDGSV

-889 VGNEH
+889 VANEH

-1002 DAKSLIAP
+1002 DTKSLIAP

-1092 QALRQATLPPSV
+1092 QAMRQATLPPSV
-1104 NLSELSPDLALDAV
+1104 NLNELSPDLALDAV

>member
-1 MTAPSGPVAAGA
+1 
-13 LDNRNYTW
+13 
-21 SHKETVT
+21 
-28 NWGASPAAPAT
+28 
-39 PRPPEPIA
+39 
-47 IVGMS
+47 MS

-69 ADAAPPS
+69 ADAAPQS
-76 GAGTEAG
+76 GAGTDAG
-83 SAPAPASLGDI
+83 SAPASLGDI

-177 RDDGVDPQEAER
+177 RDDGVDPQQAER

-211 STIPARIAAAF
+211 STIPARIASAF

-234 DATSYWALAHAVD
+234 DATSYVALAHAVD

-282 PDGSGD
+282 PDGTGD

-325 EGRPGTFRHSLSVG
+325 EGRPGTFRHSLSAG

-351 AGVAPGSVGLVECAG
+351 AGVAPGAVGLVEGAG
-366 QGTDAL
+366 PGTDAL
-372 GRAEQEAMAALH
+372 GRAEQEALAALH

-392 ALGSVHDRLG
+392 ALGSVQERLG
-402 HTFANAGLAAV
+402 HTFANAGLAGV

-419 LHHRTVPPARTGTGP
+419 LHHRTVPPARTG
-434 GATAEPFRAPRTAE
+434 ATAEPFRAPRTAE
-448 PWGPSADGTPRR
+448 PWEPPADGTPRR

-473 HVLLEEHTPATTG
+473 HVLLEEHTPTTTG
-486 AESTTGSPA
+486 A
-495 DVTTGPAEGVL
+495 
-506 GGSQAGALVGSG
+506 
-518 GGVPAGPEA
+518 
-527 GVSVGPGDGVLGGPE
+527 
-542 AGVSV
+542 
-547 GPGDGVAAGSQAGV
+547 
-561 SVGPGD
+561 
-567 GVLGGPE
+567 
-574 AGASVGPGDGV
+574 
-585 AAGSQAGVS
+585 
-594 VGPADGV
+594 
-601 LSGPQAG
+601 PQ
-608 ASVGPEAGSLAG
+608 PT
-620 PGDGVPVGP
+620 
-629 PAGPAGVSPADEGA
+629 
-643 AVACGGVDASARGGV
+643 
-658 GLSGGGEGGFH
+658 
-669 GRGRAVAAVRGDVGA
+669 AVAAVRGGVGA
-684 PELRDGAG
+684 SVLRDGAG
-692 SAVRGGGE
+692 AEVPGGGE

-757 DLGAPVPVPKAP
+757 DLGAPVPVPDAP

-825 RRLHTGLCLDELE
+825 RRLHTGLCLDDLE

-868 PGPVDQPTTWDGSV
+868 PGPVDLPTTFDGSV

-1002 DAKSLIAP
+1002 DTKSLIAP

-1092 QALRQATLPPSV
+1092 QAMRQATLPPSV

>member
-1 MTAPSGPVAAGA
+1 MS
-13 LDNRNYTW
+13 DN
-21 SHKETVT
+21 ETPNERDTVPAT
-28 NWGASPAAPAT
+28 PAAPGPA
-39 PRPPEPIA
+39 EPIA

-52 ALHPRA
+52 ALYPRA
-58 HGIEEL
+58 RGLEEL
-64 WRLLT
+64 WRLLV
-69 ADAAPPS
+69 AGAPPS
-76 GAGTEAG
+76 GTGAG
-83 SAPAPASLGDI
+83 PAPAGLGDI

-122 RQCLDDASG
+122 RQCLDDATG
-131 PGGLPA
+131 PGGLPG

-150 RQYANALRIDGARY
+150 RQYANALRVDGARY
-164 ARDLAEV
+164 ARDLAET
-171 LADGSW
+171 LAEGPW
-177 RDDGVDPQEAER
+177 RHTGTDPRDAER
-189 ELNDVLTRRL
+189 ELNDVLARRL

-211 STIPARIAAAF
+211 STIPARIASAF

-274 AAKGFAAG
+274 AAKGIAAG
-282 PDGSGD
+282 PDEAGD
-288 APVLAE
+288 GPALAE

-325 EGRPGTFRHSLSVG
+325 EARPGTFRYSLSAG
-339 HRRAVAEAAHRT
+339 HRRAAAEAAHRT
-351 AGVAPGSVGLVECAG
+351 AGVTPGSVGLVECAG
-366 QGTDAL
+366 HGTAAV
-372 GRAEQEAMAALH
+372 GRAEQDAIAAIH
-384 AGAPRDSV
+384 TGAARDSV
-392 ALGSVHDRLG
+392 ALGSVRDRLG
-402 HTFANAGLAAV
+402 HTFANAGLAGV

-419 LHHRTVPPARTGTGP
+419 LHHRTVPPARSGTSAGP
-434 GATAEPFRAPRTAE
+434 ADGSPFRVPRAAE
-448 PWGPSADGTPRR
+448 PWRPSADGTPRR

-473 HVLLEEHTPATTG
+473 HVLLEEHVPAAAGASEPPVDPADGLSAGASAGATTG
-486 AESTTGSPA
+486 APVAESPTG
-495 DVTTGPAEGVL
+495 EGE
-506 GGSQAGALVGSG
+506 G
-518 GGVPAGPEA
+518 ER
-527 GVSVGPGDGVLGGPE
+527 E
-542 AGVSV
+542 
-547 GPGDGVAAGSQAGV
+547 
-561 SVGPGD
+561 
-567 GVLGGPE
+567 
-574 AGASVGPGDGV
+574 
-585 AAGSQAGVS
+585 
-594 VGPADGV
+594 
-601 LSGPQAG
+601 
-608 ASVGPEAGSLAG
+608 
-620 PGDGVPVGP
+620 
-629 PAGPAGVSPADEGA
+629 DEREGEGEDEGRGA
-643 AVACGGVDASARGGV
+643 AV
-658 GLSGGGEGGFH
+658 
-669 GRGRAVAAVRGDVGA
+669 GRG
-684 PELRDGAG
+684 GAG
-692 SAVRGGGE
+692 SSVGGGAGRSVHGGAGAASSVRGAGE
-700 PVAVVGFGGRF
+700 PVAIVGFGGRF

-727 RDRIGPLPAESFD
+727 RDRIGPLPPESFD

-757 DLGAPVPVPKAP
+757 DLGAPVPVPSAP
-769 PAGLRIPP
+769 PPGLRIPP

-787 RLALDV
+787 RLGLHV

-800 HGRPPHSLKGVG
+800 HGRPSHTLEGVG
-812 TVAVGSNLGLSRE
+812 TVVVGSNLGLSRE
-825 RRLHTGLCLDELE
+825 RRLHTGLCLDDLE

-846 LGRLGPDEVEALTKL
+846 LGALGPDEVEALTKL
-861 VRDRFAD
+861 VRDRFTD
-868 PGPVDQPTTWDGSV
+868 PGPVDLPTTWDGCV

-889 VGNEH
+889 IGNEH

-980 LADARRDGDPV
+980 LTDARRDGDPV

-1010 DADGQARAVR
+1010 DVDGQTRAVR

-1031 DVDYL
+1031 EVDYL

-1043 RLGDRVEVAAVAQVY
+1043 RLGDRVEVAAAAQVY
-1058 GTGRRGAPLHI
+1058 GTGRRSAPLHI

-1092 QALRQATLPPSV
+1092 QALRRATLPPSV
-1104 NLSELSPDLALDAV
+1104 NLSELSPDLALAAV
-1118 PARVATEALPWPAGP
+1118 PARVATEALPWPAGH

-1151 HLLIEEG
+1151 HLLLEEG

>member
-1 MTAPSGPVAAGA
+1 MSDKEAPNER
-13 LDNRNYTW
+13 D
-21 SHKETVT
+21 TVPAT
-28 NWGASPAAPAT
+28 PAAPGPA
-39 PRPPEPIA
+39 EPIA

-52 ALHPRA
+52 ALYPRA
-58 HGIEEL
+58 RGLEEL
-64 WRLLT
+64 WRLLV
-69 ADAAPPS
+69 ADAPPS
-76 GAGTEAG
+76 GTGAG
-83 SAPAPASLGDI
+83 PAPAGLGDI

-122 RQCLDDASG
+122 RQCLDDATG
-131 PGGLPA
+131 PGGLPG

-150 RQYANALRIDGARY
+150 RQYANALRVDGARY
-164 ARDLAEV
+164 ARDLAET
-171 LADGSW
+171 LAEGPW
-177 RDDGVDPQEAER
+177 RDTGTDPRGAER
-189 ELNDVLTRRL
+189 ELNDVLARRL

-211 STIPARIAAAF
+211 STIPARIASAF

-274 AAKGFAAG
+274 AAKGIAAG
-282 PDGSGD
+282 PDETGD
-288 APVLAE
+288 GPALAE

-325 EGRPGTFRHSLSVG
+325 EARPGTFRYSLSAG
-339 HRRAVAEAAHRT
+339 HRRAAAEAAHRT
-351 AGVAPGSVGLVECAG
+351 AGVTPGSVGLVECAG
-366 QGTDAL
+366 HGTAAV
-372 GRAEQEAMAALH
+372 GRAEQDAIAAIH
-384 AGAPRDSV
+384 TGAARDSV
-392 ALGSVHDRLG
+392 ALGSVRDRLG
-402 HTFANAGLAAV
+402 HTFANAGLAGV

-419 LHHRTVPPARTGTGP
+419 LHHRTVPPARAGTSAGP
-434 GATAEPFRAPRTAE
+434 AGGSPFRVPRAAE
-448 PWGPSADGTPRR
+448 PWRPSADGTPRR

-473 HVLLEEHTPATTG
+473 HVLLEEH
-486 AESTTGSPA
+486 
-495 DVTTGPAEGVL
+495 
-506 GGSQAGALVGSG
+506 
-518 GGVPAGPEA
+518 VP
-527 GVSVGPGDGVLGGPE
+527 
-542 AGVSV
+542 
-547 GPGDGVAAGSQAGV
+547 VAAGA
-561 SVGPGD
+561 
-567 GVLGGPE
+567 PE
-574 AGASVGPGDGV
+574 PA
-585 AAGSQAGVS
+585 

-601 LSGPQAG
+601 SGGASAGATAGATAG
-608 ASVGPEAGSLAG
+608 ASVAESLSG
-620 PGDGVPVGP
+620 EGEGEGE
-629 PAGPAGVSPADEGA
+629 GEGA
-643 AVACGGVDASARGGV
+643 AVGRGGA
-658 GLSGGGEGGFH
+658 GSSGGG
-669 GRGRAVAAVRGDVGA
+669 
-684 PELRDGAG
+684 GAG
-692 SAVRGGGE
+692 HSVRGGAGAAPSVRGAGE
-700 PVAVVGFGGRF
+700 PVAIVGFGGRF

-727 RDRIGPLPAESFD
+727 RDRIGPLPPESFD
-740 RDLYHAPG
+740 RGLYHAPG

-757 DLGAPVPVPKAP
+757 DLGAPVPVPSAP
-769 PAGLRIPP
+769 PPGLRIPP
-777 HRYAAMDAAQ
+777 HRYAEMDAAQ
-787 RLALDV
+787 RLGLHV

-800 HGRPPHSLKGVG
+800 HGRPPHTLEGVG
-812 TVAVGSNLGLSRE
+812 TVVVGSNLGLSRE
-825 RRLHTGLCLDELE
+825 RRLHTGLCLGDLE
-838 ADVRSLAA
+838 ADVRSLDA
-846 LGRLGPDEVEALTKL
+846 LGALGPDEVEALTKL
-861 VRDRFAD
+861 VRDRFTD
-868 PGPVDQPTTWDGSV
+868 PGPVDLPTTWDGCV

-889 VGNEH
+889 IGNEH

-1010 DADGQARAVR
+1010 DVDGQTRAVR

-1031 DVDYL
+1031 EVDYL

-1043 RLGDRVEVAAVAQVY
+1043 RLGDRVEVAAAAQVY
-1058 GTGRRGAPLHI
+1058 GTGRRSAPLHI

-1092 QALRQATLPPSV
+1092 QALRRATLPPSV
-1104 NLSELSPDLALDAV
+1104 NLRELSPDLALDAV

-1133 DRPRRA
+1133 ERPRRA

>member
-1 MTAPSGPVAAGA
+1 M
-13 LDNRNYTW
+13 NRNEKL
-21 SHKETVT
+21 SDKETVT
-28 NWGASPAAPAT
+28 DRGASPAAPAT

-76 GAGTEAG
+76 GAGTDAG

-122 RQCLDDASG
+122 RQCLYDASG

-177 RDDGVDPQEAER
+177 RDDGVDPKQAER

-211 STIPARIAAAF
+211 STIPARIASAF

-234 DATSYWALAHAVD
+234 DATSYVALAHAVD

-282 PDGSGD
+282 PDGTGD

-325 EGRPGTFRHSLSVG
+325 EGRPGTFRHSLSAG
-339 HRRAVAEAAHRT
+339 YRRAVAEAAHRT
-351 AGVAPGSVGLVECAG
+351 AGVAPGSVGLVEGAG
-366 QGTDAL
+366 PGTDAL
-372 GRAEQEAMAALH
+372 GRAEQEALAALH

-392 ALGSVHDRLG
+392 ALGSVRDRLG
-402 HTFANAGLAAV
+402 HTFANAGLAGV

-419 LHHRTVPPARTGTGP
+419 LHHRTVPPARTG
-434 GATAEPFRAPRTAE
+434 ATAEPFRAPRTAE
-448 PWGPSADGTPRR
+448 PWEPPADGTPRR

-486 AESTTGSPA
+486 DPQPTAGSPD
-495 DVTTGPAEGVL
+495 DVTTGPGDGVL
-506 GGSQAGALVGSG
+506 GDPEAGGSVGPEAGAVADSQAGALVG
-518 GGVPAGPEA
+518 PEA
-527 GVSVGPGDGVLGGPE
+527 GASVGPV
-542 AGVSV
+542 
-547 GPGDGVAAGSQAGV
+547 DGVAAGSQAG
-561 SVGPGD
+561 
-567 GVLGGPE
+567 
-574 AGASVGPGDGV
+574 ASVG
-585 AAGSQAGVS
+585 A
-594 VGPADGV
+594 
-601 LSGPQAG
+601 
-608 ASVGPEAGSLAG
+608 
-620 PGDGVPVGP
+620 GDGVPVGSKAAV
-629 PAGPAGVSPADEGA
+629 PAGSQADAPDGPVGVRPVDEGA
-643 AVACGGVDASARGGV
+643 AVACGGVDASACGGV
-658 GLSGGGEGGFH
+658 GLSGGGGGGFQ
-669 GRGRAVAAVRGDVGA
+669 GRGRAVAAVRGGVGA
-684 PELRDGAG
+684 PVLRDGAG
-692 SAVRGGGE
+692 AAVTGDGE

-757 DLGAPVPVPKAP
+757 DLGAPVPAPDAP

-825 RRLHTGLCLDELE
+825 RRLHTGLCLDDLE

-868 PGPVDQPTTWDGSV
+868 PGPVDLPTTFDGSV

-889 VGNEH
+889 VANEH

-1002 DAKSLIAP
+1002 DTKSLIAP

-1092 QALRQATLPPSV
+1092 QAMRQATLPPSV
-1104 NLSELSPDLALDAV
+1104 NLNELSPDLALDAV

>member
-1 MTAPSGPVAAGA
+1 MSDKEAPNER
-13 LDNRNYTW
+13 D
-21 SHKETVT
+21 TVPAT
-28 NWGASPAAPAT
+28 PAAPGPA
-39 PRPPEPIA
+39 EPIA

-52 ALHPRA
+52 ALYPRA
-58 HGIEEL
+58 RGLEEL
-64 WRLLT
+64 WRLLV
-69 ADAAPPS
+69 ADAPPS
-76 GAGTEAG
+76 NTGAG
-83 SAPAPASLGDI
+83 PAPAGLGDI

-122 RQCLDDASG
+122 RQCLDDATG
-131 PGGLPA
+131 PGGLPG

-150 RQYANALRIDGARY
+150 RQYANALRVDGARY
-164 ARDLAEV
+164 ARNLAET
-171 LADGSW
+171 LAEGSW
-177 RDDGVDPQEAER
+177 RHTGTDPRDAER
-189 ELNDVLTRRL
+189 ELNDVLARRL

-211 STIPARIAAAF
+211 STIPARIASAF

-234 DATSYWALAHAVD
+234 DATSYWAVAHAVD

-274 AAKGFAAG
+274 AAKGIAAG
-282 PDGSGD
+282 PDEAGD
-288 APVLAE
+288 GPVLAE

-325 EGRPGTFRHSLSVG
+325 EARPGTFRYSLSAG
-339 HRRAVAEAAHRT
+339 HRRAAAEAAHRT
-351 AGVAPGSVGLVECAG
+351 AGVTPGSVGLVECAG
-366 QGTDAL
+366 HGTAAV
-372 GRAEQEAMAALH
+372 GRAEQDAIAAIH
-384 AGAPRDSV
+384 TGAARDSV
-392 ALGSVHDRLG
+392 ALGSVRDRLG
-402 HTFANAGLAAV
+402 HTFANAGLAGV

-419 LHHRTVPPARTGTGP
+419 LHHRTVPPARAGTGA
-434 GATAEPFRAPRTAE
+434 ATDTGPADGSPFRVPRAAE
-448 PWGPSADGTPRR
+448 PWRPSADGTPRR

-473 HVLLEEHTPATTG
+473 HVLLEEHVPAAT
-486 AESTTGSPA
+486 AAPEPAAGSPHGVRDGSA
-495 DVTTGPAEGVL
+495 AGVPVDPRAGVPVGSVGESHPAEGAAVAR
-506 GGSQAGALVGSG
+506 GGAVA
-518 GGVPAGPEA
+518 ATAAPE
-527 GVSVGPGDGVLGGPE
+527 P
-542 AGVSV
+542 
-547 GPGDGVAAGSQAGV
+547 AAGSRHGVRDGSAAGV
-561 SVGPGD
+561 RD
-567 GVLGGPE
+567 G
-574 AGASVGPGDGV
+574 S
-585 AAGSQAGVS
+585 
-594 VGPADGV
+594 ADGV
-601 LSGPQAG
+601 RDGWADG
-608 ASVGPEAGSLAG
+608 VRDGSA
-620 PGDGVPVGP
+620 DGVPVGP
-629 PAGPAGVSPADEGA
+629 QAGVPVGSVGESHPAEGA
-643 AVACGGVDASARGGV
+643 AVARGGADVSGGGGV
-658 GLSGGGEGGFH
+658 GLPGGGGVDPSAPGRAAVARGGADASVGGGAGLPGGGGVGPSGGGGVGSPV
-669 GRGRAVAAVRGDVGA
+669 RGRAASSGRGDAGA
-684 PELRDGAG
+684 PERDGAVSSG
-692 SAVRGGGE
+692 RGAGE
-700 PVAVVGFGGRF
+700 PVAIVGFGGRF

-727 RDRIGPLPAESFD
+727 RDRIGPLPPESFD

-757 DLGAPVPVPKAP
+757 DLGAPVPVPSAP
-769 PAGLRIPP
+769 PPGLRIPP

-787 RLALDV
+787 RLGLHV

-800 HGRPPHSLKGVG
+800 HGRPTHTLEGVG
-812 TVAVGSNLGLSRE
+812 AVVVGSNLGLSRE
-825 RRLHTGLCLDELE
+825 RRLHTGLCLDDLE

-846 LGRLGPDEVEALTKL
+846 LGALGPDEVEALTKL
-861 VRDRFAD
+861 VRDRFTD
-868 PGPVDQPTTWDGSV
+868 PGPVDLPTTWDGCV

-889 VGNEH
+889 IGNEH

-1010 DADGQARAVR
+1010 DVDGQTRAVR

-1031 DVDYL
+1031 EVDYL

-1043 RLGDRVEVAAVAQVY
+1043 RLGDRVEVAAAAQVY
-1058 GTGRRGAPLHI
+1058 GTGRRRAALHI

-1092 QALRQATLPPSV
+1092 QALRRATLPPSV

-1118 PARVATEALPWPAGP
+1118 PARVATEALPWPAGH

>member
-1 MTAPSGPVAAGA
+1 M
-13 LDNRNYTW
+13 NRNEKL
-21 SHKETVT
+21 SDKETVT
-28 NWGASPAAPAT
+28 DRGASPAAPAT

-76 GAGTEAG
+76 GAGTDAG
-83 SAPAPASLGDI
+83 PAPAPASLGDI

-177 RDDGVDPQEAER
+177 RDDGVDPQQAER

-211 STIPARIAAAF
+211 STIPARIASAF

-234 DATSYWALAHAVD
+234 DATSYVALAHAVD

-282 PDGSGD
+282 RDGTGD

-325 EGRPGTFRHSLSVG
+325 EGRPGTFRHSLSAG

-351 AGVAPGSVGLVECAG
+351 AGVAPGSVGLVEGAG
-366 QGTDAL
+366 PGTDAL
-372 GRAEQEAMAALH
+372 GRAEQEALAALH

-392 ALGSVHDRLG
+392 TLGSVQERLG
-402 HTFANAGLAAV
+402 HTFANAGLAGV

-419 LHHRTVPPARTGTGP
+419 LHHRTVPPARTG
-434 GATAEPFRAPRTAE
+434 ATAEPFRAPRTAE
-448 PWGPSADGTPRR
+448 PWEPSADGTPRR

-473 HVLLEEHTPATTG
+473 HVLLEEHTPTTTG
-486 AESTTGSPA
+486 AEPTTGSPD
-495 DVTTGPAEGVL
+495 DVTAGPAEGVL
-506 GGSQAGALVGSG
+506 GGSNTGGSVGSG
-518 GGVPAGPEA
+518 EGVSGGSHVGVP
-527 GVSVGPGDGVLGGPE
+527 GG
-542 AGVSV
+542 S
-547 GPGDGVAAGSQAGV
+547 
-561 SVGPGD
+561 
-567 GVLGGPE
+567 
-574 AGASVGPGDGV
+574 
-585 AAGSQAGVS
+585 
-594 VGPADGV
+594 
-601 LSGPQAG
+601 QAG
-608 ASVGPEAGSLAG
+608 ASVGTAEGVLAG
-620 PGDGVPVGP
+620 PQVGASVGSGDGVPAGSKAAV
-629 PAGPAGVSPADEGA
+629 PAGSQAGDPDGPAGVSPADEGA
-643 AVACGGVDASARGGV
+643 AVACGGV
-658 GLSGGGEGGFH
+658 GLSGGGGGGFH
-669 GRGRAVAAVRGDVGA
+669 GRGRAVAAVRGGVGA
-684 PELRDGAG
+684 SVLRDGAG
-692 SAVRGGGE
+692 AAVTGGGE

-757 DLGAPVPVPKAP
+757 DLGAPVPVPDAP

-825 RRLHTGLCLDELE
+825 RRLHTGLCLDDLE
-838 ADVRSLAA
+838 ADVRPLAA

-868 PGPVDQPTTWDGSV
+868 PGPVDLPTTFDGSV

-1002 DAKSLIAP
+1002 DTKSLIAP
-1010 DADGQARAVR
+1010 DTDGQARAVR

-1092 QALRQATLPPSV
+1092 QAMRHATLPPSV

>member
-1 MTAPSGPVAAGA
+1 MSDQRTATAGDAPQAA
-13 LDNRNYTW
+13 
-21 SHKETVT
+21 
-28 NWGASPAAPAT
+28 PAAPDPA
-39 PRPPEPIA
+39 EPVA
-47 IVGMS
+47 IVAMS
-52 ALHPRA
+52 ALYPRA
-58 HGIEEL
+58 RGIGEL
-64 WRLLT
+64 WRLLR
-69 ADAAPPS
+69 ADAPAS
-76 GAGTEAG
+76 GAGAG
-83 SAPAPASLGDI
+83 PAPRSLGDI

-109 SMARLQLLMVEAA
+109 SMARLQLLVIEAA

-131 PGGLPA
+131 PGGLSG

-150 RQYANALRIDGARY
+150 RQYANALRVDGARY
-164 ARDLAEV
+164 ARDLAGA
-171 LADGSW
+171 LADGPW
-177 RDDGVDPQEAER
+177 QEAGADAGAAER
-189 ELNDVLTRRL
+189 ELNDVLVRRL

-211 STIPARIAAAF
+211 STIPARVASAF
-222 KLRGRTLAVESA
+222 RLRGRTLAVESA

-247 SLRAGLTDAA
+247 SLRAGLADAV

-274 AAKGFAAG
+274 AAKGLAPG
-282 PDGSGD
+282 PDAAAD
-288 APVLAE
+288 TPVLAE

-325 EGRPGTFRHSLSVG
+325 EGRPGTFRYSLSAG
-339 HRRAVAEAAHRT
+339 HRRAAAEAAHRT

-366 QGTDAL
+366 HGTAAVGLAEREAL
-372 GRAEQEAMAALH
+372 AALH
-384 AGAPRDSV
+384 AGAPRASV
-392 ALGSVHDRLG
+392 ALGSVRDRLG
-402 HTFANAGLAAV
+402 HTFANAGLAGV

-419 LHHRTVPPARTGTGP
+419 LHHRTVPPASTGAGP
-434 GATAEPFRAPRTAE
+434 TAGPFRVPRTAE
-448 PWGPSADGTPRR
+448 PWEPTADGTPRR

-473 HVLLEEHTPATTG
+473 HVLLEEDVPASAG
-486 AESTTGSPA
+486 AQA
-495 DVTTGPAEGVL
+495 
-506 GGSQAGALVGSG
+506 QAGTAQGRTAQARTAQARAPHAVGAPLV
-518 GGVPAGPEA
+518 VP
-527 GVSVGPGDGVLGGPE
+527 PGDR
-542 AGVSV
+542 
-547 GPGDGVAAGSQAGV
+547 
-561 SVGPGD
+561 
-567 GVLGGPE
+567 
-574 AGASVGPGDGV
+574 
-585 AAGSQAGVS
+585 
-594 VGPADGV
+594 
-601 LSGPQAG
+601 LS
-608 ASVGPEAGSLAG
+608 
-620 PGDGVPVGP
+620 
-629 PAGPAGVSPADEGA
+629 DEGA
-643 AVACGGVDASARGGV
+643 A
-658 GLSGGGEGGFH
+658 
-669 GRGRAVAAVRGDVGA
+669 A
-684 PELRDGAG
+684 PRDGAP
-692 SAVRGGGE
+692 SFVRGAGE
-700 PVAVVGFGGRF
+700 PVAIVGFGGRF
-711 ADSPDADGF
+711 ADSPDADAF

-757 DLGAPVPVPKAP
+757 DLGAPVPVPSAP
-769 PAGLRIPP
+769 PGGLRVPP

-787 RLALDV
+787 RLGLDV
-793 ATEMFAR
+793 AAEMFAR
-800 HGRPPHSLKGVG
+800 YGRPPHTLRGVG

-825 RRLHTGLCLDELE
+825 RGLHTGLCLDDLE
-838 ADVRSLAA
+838 ADVRSLTA
-846 LGRLGPDEVEALTKL
+846 LGALGPDEFEALTKL
-861 VRDRFAD
+861 VRDRFGE
-868 PGPVDQPTTWDGSV
+868 PGPVDLPTTWDGCV

-947 ALGLLSHSRITPF
+947 SLGLLSHSRITPF

-980 LADARRDGDPV
+980 LADARRDGDQV
-991 FGVLR
+991 FCVLR

-1020 QAFAQVDFGPD
+1020 QAFAQVEFGPD

-1043 RLGDRVEVAAVAQVY
+1043 RLGDRVEIAAAAQVY
-1058 GTGRRGAPLHI
+1058 GTGRRGTPLHI
-1069 GSAKSFLGHTFAAA
+1069 GSVKSFLGHTFAAA

-1092 QALRQATLPPSV
+1092 QALRRATLPPSV

-1118 PARVATEALPWPAGP
+1118 PARVATEPLPWPARPG
-1133 DRPRRA
+1133 RPRRA

>member
-1 MTAPSGPVAAGA
+1 M
-13 LDNRNYTW
+13 NRNEKL
-21 SHKETVT
+21 SDKETVT
-28 NWGASPAAPAT
+28 DRGASPAAPAT

-76 GAGTEAG
+76 GAGTDAG

-177 RDDGVDPQEAER
+177 RDDGVDPQQAER

-211 STIPARIAAAF
+211 STIPARIASAF

-234 DATSYWALAHAVD
+234 DATSYVALAHAVD

-282 PDGSGD
+282 PDGTGD

-325 EGRPGTFRHSLSVG
+325 EGRPGTFRHSLSAG

-351 AGVAPGSVGLVECAG
+351 AGVEPGSVGLVECAG
-366 QGTDAL
+366 PGTDAL
-372 GRAEQEAMAALH
+372 GRVEQEALAALH

-392 ALGSVHDRLG
+392 ALGSVQDRLG
-402 HTFANAGLAAV
+402 HTFANAGLAGV
-413 TKAALA
+413 TKAALS
-419 LHHRTVPPARTGTGP
+419 LHHSTVPPARTG
-434 GATAEPFRAPRTAE
+434 ATAEPFRTPRTAE
-448 PWGPSADGTPRR
+448 PWEPPADGTPRR

-518 GGVPAGPEA
+518 GAVPTGPEA
-527 GVSVGPGDGVLGGPE
+527 GVSVGP
-542 AGVSV
+542 A
-547 GPGDGVAAGSQAGV
+547 
-561 SVGPGD
+561 D

-574 AGASVGPGDGV
+574 AGASV
-585 AAGSQAGVS
+585 
-594 VGPADGV
+594 
-601 LSGPQAG
+601 
-608 ASVGPEAGSLAG
+608 G

-757 DLGAPVPVPKAP
+757 DLGAPVPVPDAP

-868 PGPVDQPTTWDGSV
+868 PGPVDLPTTFDGSV

-1002 DAKSLIAP
+1002 DTKSLIAP

-1043 RLGDRVEVAAVAQVY
+1043 RLGDRVEVAALAQVY

-1092 QALRQATLPPSV
+1092 QAMRQATLPPSV

>member
-1 MTAPSGPVAAGA
+1 MS
-13 LDNRNYTW
+13 D
-21 SHKETVT
+21 KETVT
-28 NWGASPAAPAT
+28 DRGASPAAPAT

-76 GAGTEAG
+76 GAGTDAG
-83 SAPAPASLGDI
+83 SAPAPGSLGDI

-171 LADGSW
+171 LADGAW
-177 RDDGVDPQEAER
+177 RDDGVDPQQAER

-211 STIPARIAAAF
+211 STIPARIASAF

-234 DATSYWALAHAVD
+234 DATSYVALAHAVD

-264 DEGRFARRAL
+264 DEGRFVRRAL
-274 AAKGFAAG
+274 AAKGFATG
-282 PDGSGD
+282 PDGTGD

-325 EGRPGTFRHSLSVG
+325 EGRPGTFRHSLSAG

-351 AGVAPGSVGLVECAG
+351 AGVAPGSVGLVEGAG
-366 QGTDAL
+366 PGTDAL
-372 GRAEQEAMAALH
+372 GRAEQEALAALH

-392 ALGSVHDRLG
+392 ALGSVRDRLG
-402 HTFANAGLAAV
+402 HTFANAGLAGV

-419 LHHRTVPPARTGTGP
+419 LHHRTVPPARTG
-434 GATAEPFRAPRTAE
+434 ATAEPFRAPRTAE
-448 PWGPSADGTPRR
+448 PWEPSADGTPRR

-473 HVLLEEHTPATTG
+473 HVLLEEHTPTTTG
-486 AESTTGSPA
+486 APQPTAGSPD

-506 GGSQAGALVGSG
+506 GGSNTGGSVGSG
-518 GGVPAGPEA
+518 EGAPGGSVPAGP
-527 GVSVGPGDGVLGGPE
+527 
-542 AGVSV
+542 
-547 GPGDGVAAGSQAGV
+547 
-561 SVGPGD
+561 
-567 GVLGGPE
+567 
-574 AGASVGPGDGV
+574 
-585 AAGSQAGVS
+585 
-594 VGPADGV
+594 
-601 LSGPQAG
+601 
-608 ASVGPEAGSLAG
+608 
-620 PGDGVPVGP
+620 PVGAP
-629 PAGPAGVSPADEGA
+629 DGPAGVSPADEGA

-658 GLSGGGEGGFH
+658 GLSGGGGGGFH
-669 GRGRAVAAVRGDVGA
+669 GRGRAVAAVRGGVGA
-684 PELRDGAG
+684 PGLRDGAG
-692 SAVRGGGE
+692 AAVPGGGE

-757 DLGAPVPVPKAP
+757 DLGAPVPVPDAP

-825 RRLHTGLCLDELE
+825 RRLHTGLCLDDLE

-868 PGPVDQPTTWDGSV
+868 PGPVDLPTTFDGSV

-1002 DAKSLIAP
+1002 DTKSLIAP

-1058 GTGRRGAPLHI
+1058 GTGRRDAPLHI

-1092 QALRQATLPPSV
+1092 QAMRRATLPPSV

>member
-1 MTAPSGPVAAGA
+1 MPAT
-13 LDNRNYTW
+13 
-21 SHKETVT
+21 
-28 NWGASPAAPAT
+28 PAAPGPA
-39 PRPPEPIA
+39 EPIA

-52 ALHPRA
+52 ALYPRA
-58 HGIEEL
+58 RGLEEL
-64 WRLLT
+64 WRLLV
-69 ADAAPPS
+69 ADAPPS
-76 GAGTEAG
+76 NTGAG
-83 SAPAPASLGDI
+83 PAPAGLGDI

-122 RQCLDDASG
+122 RQCLDDATG
-131 PGGLPA
+131 PGGLPG

-150 RQYANALRIDGARY
+150 RQYANALRVDGARY
-164 ARDLAEV
+164 ARDLAET
-171 LADGSW
+171 LAEGSW
-177 RDDGVDPQEAER
+177 RHTGTDPRDAER
-189 ELNDVLTRRL
+189 ELNDVLARRL

-211 STIPARIAAAF
+211 STIPARIASAF

-274 AAKGFAAG
+274 AAKGIAAG
-282 PDGSGD
+282 PDEAGD
-288 APVLAE
+288 GPVLAE

-325 EGRPGTFRHSLSVG
+325 EARPGTFRYSLSAG
-339 HRRAVAEAAHRT
+339 HRRAAAEAAHRT
-351 AGVAPGSVGLVECAG
+351 AGVTPGSVGLVECAG
-366 QGTDAL
+366 HGTAAV
-372 GRAEQEAMAALH
+372 GRAEQDAIAAIH
-384 AGAPRDSV
+384 TGAARDSV
-392 ALGSVHDRLG
+392 ALGSVRDRLG
-402 HTFANAGLAAV
+402 HTFANAGLAGV

-419 LHHRTVPPARTGTGP
+419 LHHRTVPPARARTGAGTDTGP
-434 GATAEPFRAPRTAE
+434 ADGSPFRVPRAAE
-448 PWGPSADGTPRR
+448 PWRPSPDGTPRR

-473 HVLLEEHTPATTG
+473 HVLLEEH
-486 AESTTGSPA
+486 
-495 DVTTGPAEGVL
+495 
-506 GGSQAGALVGSG
+506 
-518 GGVPAGPEA
+518 VPAATAAPE
-527 GVSVGPGDGVLGGPE
+527 P
-542 AGVSV
+542 
-547 GPGDGVAAGSQAGV
+547 AAGSRHGV
-561 SVGPGD
+561 RD
-567 GVLGGPE
+567 GW
-574 AGASVGPGDGV
+574 
-585 AAGSQAGVS
+585 
-594 VGPADGV
+594 ADGV
-601 LSGPQAG
+601 RDGWADGVRDGWADGVRDGWADGVRDGSPHGVPDGSAAG
-608 ASVGPEAGSLAG
+608 VRDGWA
-620 PGDGVPVGP
+620 DGVPVGP
-629 PAGPAGVSPADEGA
+629 RAGVPVGSVGESHPAEGA
-643 AVACGGVDASARGGV
+643 VVARGGADASV
-658 GLSGGGEGGFH
+658 GGGAGLPGGGGVGPSGGGGVGSPV
-669 GRGRAVAAVRGDVGA
+669 RGRAASSGRGDAGA
-684 PELRDGAG
+684 PERDGAVSSG
-692 SAVRGGGE
+692 RGAGE
-700 PVAVVGFGGRF
+700 PVAIVGFGGRF

-727 RDRIGPLPAESFD
+727 RDRIGPLPPESFD

-757 DLGAPVPVPKAP
+757 DLGAPVPVPSAP
-769 PAGLRIPP
+769 PPGLRIPP

-787 RLALDV
+787 RLGLHV

-800 HGRPPHSLKGVG
+800 HGRPPHTLGGVG
-812 TVAVGSNLGLSRE
+812 AVVVGSNLGLSRE
-825 RRLHTGLCLDELE
+825 RRLHTGLCLDDLE

-846 LGRLGPDEVEALTKL
+846 LGALGPDEVEALTKL
-861 VRDRFAD
+861 VRDRFTDA
-868 PGPVDQPTTWDGSV
+868 GPVDLPTTWDGCV

-889 VGNEH
+889 IGNEH

-1010 DADGQARAVR
+1010 DIDGQTRAVR
-1020 QAFAQVDFGPD
+1020 QAFDQVDFGPD
-1031 DVDYL
+1031 EVDYL

-1043 RLGDRVEVAAVAQVY
+1043 RLGDRVEVAAAAQVY
-1058 GTGRRGAPLHI
+1058 GTGRRRAALHI

-1092 QALRQATLPPSV
+1092 QALRRATLPPSV

>member
-1 MTAPSGPVAAGA
+1 M
-13 LDNRNYTW
+13 
-21 SHKETVT
+21 
-28 NWGASPAAPAT
+28 
-39 PRPPEPIA
+39 
-47 IVGMS
+47 
-52 ALHPRA
+52 
-58 HGIEEL
+58 
-64 WRLLT
+64 
-69 ADAAPPS
+69 
-76 GAGTEAG
+76 
-83 SAPAPASLGDI
+83 
-94 EVDVARFGIPPAQAA
+94 
-109 SMARLQLLMVEAA
+109 
-122 RQCLDDASG
+122 
-131 PGGLPA
+131 
-137 RTDVVVGTCLGLD
+137 
-150 RQYANALRIDGARY
+150 
-164 ARDLAEV
+164 
-171 LADGSW
+171 
-177 RDDGVDPQEAER
+177 
-189 ELNDVLTRRL
+189 
-199 GASPHDRVGEMA
+199 
-211 STIPARIAAAF
+211 
-222 KLRGRTLAVESA
+222 
-234 DATSYWALAHAVD
+234 
-247 SLRAGLTDAA
+247 
-257 LVVVGQR
+257 
-264 DEGRFARRAL
+264 
-274 AAKGFAAG
+274 
-282 PDGSGD
+282 
-288 APVLAE
+288 
-294 GLGALL
+294 
-300 LKRRSTARRD
+300 
-310 GDRVYASVLDCALRH
+310 
-325 EGRPGTFRHSLSVG
+325 
-339 HRRAVAEAAHRT
+339 
-351 AGVAPGSVGLVECAG
+351 
-366 QGTDAL
+366 
-372 GRAEQEAMAALH
+372 
-384 AGAPRDSV
+384 
-392 ALGSVHDRLG
+392 
-402 HTFANAGLAAV
+402 
-413 TKAALA
+413 
-419 LHHRTVPPARTGTGP
+419 
-434 GATAEPFRAPRTAE
+434 
-448 PWGPSADGTPRR
+448 
-460 AAVLGASLTGTVC
+460 LGASLTGTLC
-473 HVLLEEHTPATTG
+473 HVLLEEHTPTTTG
-486 AESTTGSPA
+486 A
-495 DVTTGPAEGVL
+495 
-506 GGSQAGALVGSG
+506 
-518 GGVPAGPEA
+518 
-527 GVSVGPGDGVLGGPE
+527 
-542 AGVSV
+542 
-547 GPGDGVAAGSQAGV
+547 
-561 SVGPGD
+561 
-567 GVLGGPE
+567 
-574 AGASVGPGDGV
+574 
-585 AAGSQAGVS
+585 
-594 VGPADGV
+594 
-601 LSGPQAG
+601 PQ
-608 ASVGPEAGSLAG
+608 PT
-620 PGDGVPVGP
+620 
-629 PAGPAGVSPADEGA
+629 
-643 AVACGGVDASARGGV
+643 
-658 GLSGGGEGGFH
+658 
-669 GRGRAVAAVRGDVGA
+669 AVAAVRGGVGA
-684 PELRDGAG
+684 SVLRDGAG
-692 SAVRGGGE
+692 AEVPGGGE

-757 DLGAPVPVPKAP
+757 DLGAPVPVPDAP

-825 RRLHTGLCLDELE
+825 RRLHTGLCLDDLE

-868 PGPVDQPTTWDGSV
+868 PGPVDLPTSFDGSV

-1002 DAKSLIAP
+1002 DTKSLIAP

-1092 QALRQATLPPSV
+1092 QAMRQATLPPSV

>member
-1 MTAPSGPVAAGA
+1 M
-13 LDNRNYTW
+13 NRNEKL
-21 SHKETVT
+21 SDKETVT
-28 NWGASPAAPAT
+28 DRGASPAAPAT

-76 GAGTEAG
+76 GAGTDAG
-83 SAPAPASLGDI
+83 SVPAPASLGDI

-177 RDDGVDPQEAER
+177 RDDGVDPQQAER

-211 STIPARIAAAF
+211 STIPARIASAF

-234 DATSYWALAHAVD
+234 DATSYVALAHAVD

-274 AAKGFAAG
+274 AAKGFAVG
-282 PDGSGD
+282 PDGTGD

-325 EGRPGTFRHSLSVG
+325 EGRPGTFRHSLSAG
-339 HRRAVAEAAHRT
+339 YRRAVAEAAHRT
-351 AGVAPGSVGLVECAG
+351 AGVAPGSVGLVEGAG
-366 QGTDAL
+366 PGTDAL
-372 GRAEQEAMAALH
+372 GRAEQEALAALH

-392 ALGSVHDRLG
+392 ALGSVRDRLG
-402 HTFANAGLAAV
+402 HTFANAGLAGV

-419 LHHRTVPPARTGTGP
+419 LHHRTVPPARTG
-434 GATAEPFRAPRTAE
+434 ATAEPFRAPRTAE
-448 PWGPSADGTPRR
+448 PWEPSADGTPRR

-473 HVLLEEHTPATTG
+473 HVLLEEHTPTTTG
-486 AESTTGSPA
+486 AESTTGSPD

-506 GGSQAGALVGSG
+506 GGSNTGASVGSG
-518 GGVPAGPEA
+518 EGAPGGSVPAGP
-527 GVSVGPGDGVLGGPE
+527 
-542 AGVSV
+542 
-547 GPGDGVAAGSQAGV
+547 
-561 SVGPGD
+561 
-567 GVLGGPE
+567 
-574 AGASVGPGDGV
+574 
-585 AAGSQAGVS
+585 
-594 VGPADGV
+594 
-601 LSGPQAG
+601 
-608 ASVGPEAGSLAG
+608 
-620 PGDGVPVGP
+620 PVGAP
-629 PAGPAGVSPADEGA
+629 DGPAGVSPAGEGA

-658 GLSGGGEGGFH
+658 GLSGGGGGGFH
-669 GRGRAVAAVRGDVGA
+669 GRGRAVAAVRGGVGA
-684 PELRDGAG
+684 PGLRDGAG
-692 SAVRGGGE
+692 AAVPGGGE

-727 RDRIGPLPAESFD
+727 RDRIGTLPAESFD

-757 DLGAPVPVPKAP
+757 DLGAPVPVPDAP

-825 RRLHTGLCLDELE
+825 RRLHTGLCLDDLE

-868 PGPVDQPTTWDGSV
+868 PGPVDLPTTFDGSV

-1002 DAKSLIAP
+1002 DTKSLIAP

-1058 GTGRRGAPLHI
+1058 GTGQRDAPLHI

-1092 QALRQATLPPSV
+1092 QAMRRATLPPSV

>member
-1 MTAPSGPVAAGA
+1 
-13 LDNRNYTW
+13 
-21 SHKETVT
+21 
-28 NWGASPAAPAT
+28 
-39 PRPPEPIA
+39 
-47 IVGMS
+47 MS

-76 GAGTEAG
+76 GAGTDAG

-177 RDDGVDPQEAER
+177 RDDGVDPKQAER

-211 STIPARIAAAF
+211 STIPARIASAF

-234 DATSYWALAHAVD
+234 DATSYVALAHAVD

-282 PDGSGD
+282 PDGTGD

-325 EGRPGTFRHSLSVG
+325 EGRPGTFRHSLSAAY
-339 HRRAVAEAAHRT
+339 RRAAAEAAHRT
-351 AGVAPGSVGLVECAG
+351 AGVAPGSVGLVEGAG
-366 QGTDAL
+366 PGTDAL
-372 GRAEQEAMAALH
+372 GRAEQEALAALH

-392 ALGSVHDRLG
+392 ALGSVRDRLG
-402 HTFANAGLAAV
+402 HTFANAGLAGV

-419 LHHRTVPPARTGTGP
+419 LHHRTVPPARTG
-434 GATAEPFRAPRTAE
+434 ATAEPFRAPRTAE
-448 PWGPSADGTPRR
+448 PWEPSADGTPRR

-486 AESTTGSPA
+486 DPQPTAGSPD
-495 DVTTGPAEGVL
+495 DVTT
-506 GGSQAGALVGSG
+506 
-518 GGVPAGPEA
+518 
-527 GVSVGPGDGVLGGPE
+527 GPGDGVLGDPEVGAVAGSQAGASVGSGDGVPVGPE
-542 AGVSV
+542 AGASVGSQAGASV
-547 GPGDGVAAGSQAGV
+547 GPADGVAAGSQAGA
-561 SVGPGD
+561 SVGSGD
-567 GVLGGPE
+567 GVPVGPE
-574 AGASVGPGDGV
+574 AGASVGSQAGASVDPADGV
-585 AAGSQAGVS
+585 AAGSQAGAS
-594 VGPADGV
+594 VGSGDGV
-601 LSGPQAG
+601 PVGPEAGASVGSQAG
-608 ASVGPEAGSLAG
+608 ASVGPEAGVVAG
-620 PGDGVPVGP
+620 SQAGASVGAGDGVPVGSKAAV
-629 PAGPAGVSPADEGA
+629 PAGSQADAPDGPVGVRPVDEGA
-643 AVACGGVDASARGGV
+643 AVACGGVDASACGGV
-658 GLSGGGEGGFH
+658 GLSGGGGGGFQ
-669 GRGRAVAAVRGDVGA
+669 GRGRAVAAVRGGVGA
-684 PELRDGAG
+684 PVLRDGAG
-692 SAVRGGGE
+692 AAVTGDGE

-757 DLGAPVPVPKAP
+757 DLGAPVPAPDAP

-825 RRLHTGLCLDELE
+825 RRLHTGLCLDDLE

-868 PGPVDQPTTWDGSV
+868 PGPVDLPTTFDGSV

-1002 DAKSLIAP
+1002 DTKSLIAP

-1058 GTGRRGAPLHI
+1058 GTGRRGAPLYI

-1092 QALRQATLPPSV
+1092 QAMRQATLPPSV